1 MPSHSPTR
9 ADEVDQ
15 LMLNARL
22 RDAIEPF
29 LDDAIDLMD
38 SQRMTTGTENEY
50 LESMLA
56 WEYAPVLPISR
67 WFTPELD
74 LPEPSVLDDQQIHEW
89 LWKTIHR
96 LDEQRIALAYTD
108 HLSDRELYCIL
119 YRDILP
125 AAEKK
130 LERRAGYQ
138 YWFCLDEEDDP
149 ETWLRYYASE
159 PQRQRWAGRTA
170 SCRPGGKTCL
180 SRVRCRDHRRRPC
193 DQPRFLCSLVWE
205 RR

>member
-1 MPSHSPTR
+1 MATGDAALMPSHSPTR

-74 LPEPSVLDDQQIHEW
+74 LPEPSALDDQQIHEW

-159 PQRQRWAGRTA
+159 PQRQRWAWENCQLPPSRENMPFPRTM
-170 SCRPGGKTCL
+170 PGPPPP
-180 SRVRCRDHRRRPC
+180 V
-193 DQPRFLCSLVWE
+193 
-205 RR
+205 